1 MVLGQNFL
9 YICAVIL
16 LLSKTN
22 QWDSRLDKCEFLNFV
37 NYEIV
42 EMSDISGA
50 EARIYS
56 ILPEGQ
62 TDTLFEQFVK
72 DNSIAFPDEIKDI
85 TKKLYTIGK
94 TTGARPSFFKD
105 KEGKPGDLVC
115 ALYDN
120 PKSNLR
126 LYCIRFGYS
135 VIILGG
141 GGQKKKSTRAW
152 QDDKKLKQEAEAMI
166 KYAEDIHKRIKDED
180 LYWSEDRTELQGN
193 LRNYD
198 HD

>member
-1 MVLGQNFL
+1 M
-9 YICAVIL
+9 
-16 LLSKTN
+16 
-22 QWDSRLDKCEFLNFV
+22 

-42 EMSDISGA
+42 EMSEISGT

-56 ILPEGQ
+56 IMPEGQ
-62 TDTLFEQFVK
+62 TVTLFEQFILENKDPFLNEVK
-72 DNSIAFPDEIKDI
+72 DIYN
-85 TKKLYTIGK
+85 KLNTIGN

-141 GGQKKKSTRAW
+141 GGQKKKSTKAW
-152 QDDKKLKQEAEAMI
+152 QDDKKLKKEAEAMI
-166 KYAEDIHKRIKDED
+166 KYAEDIHKRIKLED

-198 HD
+198 ND